1 MQEIKNLIQK
11 TQNLNVLFVDDEKDI
26 RNSIKTFFDKFVK
39 NFYLANNGLEGL
51 KIFKEKEIDV
61 VITDIVMPKMDGS
74 EMIKEIKKI
83 NPNIFIIIISAT
95 DDNVIDENTT
105 YDLKIKKPFLFE
117 DIKEIVKS
125 ISKL

>member
-1 MQEIKNLIQK
+1 MQEIKDLIQK

-26 RNSIKTFFDKFVK
+26 RNSIKIFFDKFVK

-95 DDNVIDENTT
+95 DDNAIDENTT